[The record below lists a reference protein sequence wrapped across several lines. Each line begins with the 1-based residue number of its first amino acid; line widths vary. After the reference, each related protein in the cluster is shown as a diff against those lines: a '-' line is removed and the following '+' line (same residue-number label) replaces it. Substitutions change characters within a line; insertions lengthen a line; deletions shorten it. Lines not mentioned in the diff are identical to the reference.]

1 MAHGKMILRSVTHL
15 SQAIKNMRTAAPI
28 ATCFFSAMLCISVG
42 AENWPA
48 WRGPS
53 SDAVVRGS
61 GYPTSW
67 GEEKNIA
74 WKFKIPGWGTST
86 PAIWEQRIFVSFDDE
101 DKNGLLCVDRQGKLQ
116 WQIEL
121 GDAAS
126 NKNRKASSSNPSPV
140 TDGSLVY
147 AYFKSGDLA
156 CVTLEG
162 EKVWQV
168 NLQQQY
174 GPDRLNWD
182 LGTSPVLTND
192 LVVVAVMH
200 QGPSYL
206 VGLDKKTGR
215 EVWKQDRELGAP
227 AEARDSYSTPLIIRD
242 GDRQTIIVLGGDNVT
257 AHEASTG
264 REIWRAGGL
273 NPQSQRNF
281 RSIASPTL
289 ADGLVIAPYARGE
302 TLTAIR
308 LGGQGDVTE
317 THVEWT
323 SHEAS
328 TDVPSPVA
336 LDGKVYICGDRGDIF
351 CVDVASGEEQWKFP
365 LPRNRY
371 VFSASPIIAD
381 GMLYATREDG
391 RTFVLRVGETPELVA
406 ENSVRENTFATPAF
420 ADGQI
425 YLRTSDYLICI
436 GTKP

>member
-1 MAHGKMILRSVTHL
+1 MAHSTTLLHSVTHI
-15 SQAIKNMRTAAPI
+15 SQAIKNMRTAAAI
-28 ATCFFSAMLCISVG
+28 ATWTFSAMLCISVG
-42 AENWPA
+42 AENWPN

-53 SDAVVRGS
+53 SDAIVRGS

-67 GEEKNIA
+67 GEDENIA
-74 WKFKIPGWGTST
+74 WKFEVPGWGTST

-101 DKNGLLCVDRQGKLQ
+101 DKNGLLCVDRHGKLQ
-116 WQIEL
+116 WRIEL

-126 NKNRKASSSNPSPV
+126 SKNRKASSSNPSPV
-140 TDGSLVY
+140 TDGSHVY

-182 LGTSPVLTND
+182 LGTSPVLTDD

-206 VGLDKKTGR
+206 VGLDKKTGQ
-215 EVWKQDRELGAP
+215 EVWKQDRDLGAP
-227 AEARDSYSTPLIIRD
+227 AEARDSYSTPIIIRD
-242 GDRQTIIVLGGDNVT
+242 GDRETILVLGGDNVT

-281 RSIASPTL
+281 RSIASPAL
-289 ADGLVIAPYARGE
+289 ADGMVIAPYARGE

-308 LGGQGDVTE
+308 LGGRGDVSE
-317 THVEWT
+317 THVAWT
-323 SHEAS
+323 SFDAS
-328 TDVPSPVA
+328 ADVPTPVA

-351 CVDVASGEEQWKFP
+351 CVDAASGKVQWKYP

-371 VFSASPIIAD
+371 VFSASPVIAGD
-381 GMLYATREDG
+381 KLYATREDG
-391 RTFVLRVGETPELVA
+391 RTFVLRVGEKPELVA

-425 YLRTSDYLICI
+425 FLRTSDYLICI